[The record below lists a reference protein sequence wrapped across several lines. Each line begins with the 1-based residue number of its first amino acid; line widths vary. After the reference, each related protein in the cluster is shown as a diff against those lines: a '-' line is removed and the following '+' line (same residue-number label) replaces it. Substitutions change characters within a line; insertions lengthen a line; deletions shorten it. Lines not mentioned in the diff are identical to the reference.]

1 MQILETTKV
10 LYTNFSRYRWHMLVL
25 VVLGF
30 LGAILEGIG
39 INAVI
44 PLISFFT
51 GGGGEST
58 DFISTAIR
66 NLFGF
71 FSIPFTFRFLLSF
84 ILTLFILRAV
94 AVVVFGYIRGW
105 VTTDYMCD
113 ESESMLR
120 RTMLASWPFLLKQK
134 LGTLHNVLVRDIQR
148 SSALLEIV
156 GQIIQSLSGFSMYL
170 LVAIN
175 ISPITTLYTLIG
187 GAVLVLFG
195 RPLLIRNRRTADLVI
210 QQEKLFSQFLS
221 EHIIGTKSIKAAGVE
236 RLAIRQGNTYLRA
249 LRALSLRMALIR
261 SGSASMFQPFS
272 LIFVIVL
279 FMVSYKSPG
288 FSIVSFGATL
298 YLIQKIFTYLESGI
312 NALHSV
318 NETLPYVK
326 SLATYKKML
335 EENRE
340 ETVIGKKPMVFNRQ
354 LAFENVS
361 FSYNGD
367 SSVLSDISFTLPR
380 GQTIGLIGPSGAGKT
395 TMADLLLRL
404 FEPTKGKITLDG
416 ERISDIS
423 IDEWRRNVGY
433 VSQDVFLLND
443 TIAENIRFYS
453 KEISK
458 EDIIAAAK
466 QANIYNYIMS
476 LPEGFETTVGDRGV
490 LLSGGQRQRVVLAR
504 ALARRPKLLI
514 LDEATSA
521 LDSESEKLIQE
532 SIRTLH
538 GNVTVFVIAHRLST
552 IENADMLLV
561 LENKELSEVGTPE
574 ELRKNPN
581 SYFVKHHD
589 RPKTQ

>member
-1 MQILETTKV
+1 
-10 LYTNFSRYRWHMLVL
+10 MLVL

-30 LGAILEGIG
+30 LGAVLEGIG
-39 INAVI
+39 VNAVI

-51 GGGGEST
+51 GGGGETST
-58 DFISTAIR
+58 DLITTTIR
-66 NLFGF
+66 GFFGF
-71 FSIPFTFRFLLSF
+71 LSIPFTFRYLLGF

-94 AVVVFGYIRGW
+94 AVVAFGYIRGW
-105 VTTDYMCD
+105 VTTDYLCD

-120 RTMLASWPFLLKQK
+120 HTMLASWPFLLKQK
-134 LGTLHNVLVRDIQR
+134 LGTLHSVLVRDIQR

-156 GQIIQSLSGFSMYL
+156 GQIIQSFSGFVMYL

-187 GAVLVLFG
+187 GAALVLFG
-195 RPLLIRNRRTADLVI
+195 RPFLIRNRRTADLVI
-210 QQEKLFSQFLS
+210 QQEKSFSQFLG

-249 LRALSLRMALIR
+249 LRTLSLRMALIR

-272 LIFVIVL
+272 LIFVIIL
-279 FMVSYKSPG
+279 FTVSYKSPG

-318 NETLPYVK
+318 NETLPYAK
-326 SLATYKKML
+326 SLTSYKKML
-335 EENRE
+335 EDHRE
-340 ETVIGKKPMVFNRQ
+340 EKVIGTAPMVFKQQ

-367 SSVLSDISFTLPR
+367 TAVLSSISFALPR
-380 GQTIGLIGPSGAGKT
+380 GQTVGLIGPSGAGKT
-395 TMADLLLRL
+395 TVADLLLRL
-404 FEPTKGKITLDG
+404 FEPTSGQITLDG
-416 ERISDIS
+416 EPIANISV
-423 IDEWRRNVGY
+423 DEWRKHVGY

-443 TIAENIRFYS
+443 SIAENIRFYS
-453 KEISK
+453 KDISK
-458 EDIIAAAK
+458 EDIITAAK
-466 QANIYNYIMS
+466 QANIYEYIMS

-504 ALARRPKLLI
+504 ALARKPVFLI

-561 LENKELSEVGTPE
+561 LENKQLSEVGAPE

-589 RPKTQ
+589 RHKTQ